1 MSFYFL
7 FPPNMYLFLLIV
19 CLIIIPLLLFLPPLP
34 LYSQLTRDQ
43 ALLQR
48 LSRNAIQSAG
58 RRFSADKFR
67 ERYTALYRGVWENV
81 TVV

>member
-1 MSFYFL
+1 
-7 FPPNMYLFLLIV
+7 MYLLLLIV
-19 CLIIIPLLLFLPPLP
+19 CLILILPLLLFLPPLP

-48 LSRNAIQSAG
+48 LSRNAIQSAR